1 MSQKHYQQ
9 THGIF
14 HLTTNTKDAVP
25 WCTYETVP
33 MMLIEHLC
41 KTRDV
46 YEAQLFAFCILPNH
60 LHCILCPGPRGI
72 SRFMQS
78 FKSNS
83 TKDIRERLRSTKIAW
98 QQGFHDERI
107 RDDAQRSAVVAYVQ
121 GNGMK
126 HGLVKEI
133 MDWPWTSLHFPSHV
147 NPMDIW

>member
-1 MSQKHYQQ
+1 
-9 THGIF
+9 
-14 HLTTNTKDAVP
+14 
-25 WCTYETVP
+25 